1 MKKYDHK
8 FDDVPVIDSRDPER
22 LREPVEVLEVTL
34 SYNKG
39 EWTGKRGW
47 TLHVQPL
54 SYLRPEP
61 GVVIRRYSPTEGVR
75 RFVHGVQ
82 RASMK
87 GRDVA
92 IAKAQEVM
100 DETVRYCLDR
110 NPHLTVVAE
119 TEEEVA

>member
-1 MKKYDHK
+1 MSKKYDHK
-8 FDDVPVIDSRDPER
+8 FADIPVIDSRDPES

-34 SYNKG
+34 TYDKG
-39 EWTGKRGW
+39 NWSARLGERGW
-47 TLHVQPL
+47 NLHVQPL

-61 GVVIRRYSPTEGVR
+61 GIVIRRYSPAEGVR

-100 DETVRYCLDR
+100 DETVAFCLDR
-110 NPHLTVVAE
+110 NPHLTVE
-119 TEEEVA
+119 